1 MKRKVNEKKSGMQT
15 KVKVKNYEM
24 DKKERR
30 KEDERMREQEDKII
44 AVERKMKNENK

>member
-1 MKRKVNEKKSGMQT
+1 MKRKVNEKKKWDANESESEKLWNGQ
-15 KVKVKNYEM
+15 KRK
-24 DKKERR
+24 